1 MKALLSIGKAARR
14 LGLSVDTVRELERN
28 GELKAERTPGGHRRF
43 KPEVLDA
50 YLAQRSRPRSKR
62 RPTTALPQPA
72 RRRKRMRGAKN
83 EPPDLPPP
91 DGWDEE
97 PFEPPPRLP
106 AQAAP
111 KSQQELL
118 LEQVRQTTERFVEES
133 RLNSLK
139 SHGQSHIP
147 WGASATARSAVIEA
161 LAEYVKARRFPA
173 SMPFWEARQAVE
185 AKVAAIMEPFN
196 AAAAR
201 EAARKAEADA
211 KRKELE
217 REEQR
222 LRSLIEHGK
231 SRAVMHTIGWD
242 PEDKQEARADVEE
255 ALSDEVEA
263 DWSERDVDELV
274 DDALEESDE
283 EEDDWGRKHGR

>member
-1 MKALLSIGKAARR
+1 MKPLLSIGQAARR
-14 LGLSVDTVRELERN
+14 LGVSVETLRELDNN
-28 GELKAERTPGGHRRF
+28 GELKAIRTPGGHRRF

-50 YLAQRSRPRSKR
+50 YLAQRSRPRSTR
-62 RPTTALPQPA
+62 RARPA
-72 RRRKRMRGAKN
+72 RPDPARLRNRMRRFEH

-97 PFEPPPRLP
+97 PFEPPARLP
-106 AQAAP
+106 AQPAP
-111 KSQQELL
+111 KSQQEQL
-118 LEQVRQTTERFVEES
+118 LEQVRQTTERYVEES
-133 RLNSLK
+133 RLNGLK

-147 WGASATARSAVIEA
+147 WGASAAARSAVIET
-161 LAEYVKARRFPA
+161 LAEYVTARRFPA
-173 SMPFWEARQAVE
+173 LMPLWEARQAVE

-211 KRKELE
+211 KRQELE

-231 SRAVMHTIGWD
+231 SRAMMHTIGWD
-242 PEDKQEARADVEE
+242 PEDKQEARADVQE
-255 ALSDEVEA
+255 ALDEEVEA

-274 DDALEESDE
+274 DEVLDEWEEDE
-283 EEDDWGRKHGR
+283 E